1 MKKATILFETKDA
14 EATITDMRTLGV
26 LHVEHQKLP
35 EGRDISALQEKVAFL
50 HASFDILNR
59 VTVSEKHLQP
69 QKSIGSDWEAVVHH
83 IIALGKRQEQ
93 CESSSSTIRGHINEW
108 ERWGDIDADQI
119 EQLKQNG
126 IYVSLYQCR

>member
-14 EATITDMRTLGV
+14 EATITDIRTLGV

-35 EGRDISALQEKVAFL
+35 EGRDIAPLQEKVAFL

-83 IIALGKRQEQ
+83 IIALGKSRNSANPRQVRYVVTSMSGSAGAISMQ
-93 CESSSSTIRGHINEW
+93 IR
-108 ERWGDIDADQI
+108 
-119 EQLKQNG
+119 
-126 IYVSLYQCR
+126 